1 LDRHACQA
9 VNVVGYRFYATTGAK
24 QVKQISKED
33 RNLPPTS
40 PTSAPSAKKHIEPRL
55 VPRKPDTGVQGPTQ
69 SQGHGNRTST
79 TSSNASTSPSVE
91 KSISASS
98 SIRSTKPHLVQ
109 PVELD
114 DQGVIKT
121 ALNDIDDALSN
132 GTLQPLP
139 PDLAARSTST
149 QNIGGI
155 TFNADTG
162 RVWWHKLKEMTKFYF
177 FGVTKLAREHRIIAR
192 DVRRRLKESEEKG
205 LNGVSEW
212 RDKEF
217 LTTYKMDLL
226 RFVLVLRCKRFSD
239 IFSDRLIPFVSII
252 IILEEILPLVII
264 YAPFLLPSTCK
275 LPSQARRIEDLGD
288 KKRWDA
294 LLSLGRVLQ
303 LKEELDPAL
312 KSSQGLPLLG
322 HEQGTAE
329 GRLDRLPEGSIPLL
343 CR

>member
-1 LDRHACQA
+1 
-9 VNVVGYRFYATTGAK
+9 
-24 QVKQISKED
+24 
-33 RNLPPTS
+33 
-40 PTSAPSAKKHIEPRL
+40 
-55 VPRKPDTGVQGPTQ
+55 
-69 SQGHGNRTST
+69 
-79 TSSNASTSPSVE
+79 
-91 KSISASS
+91 
-98 SIRSTKPHLVQ
+98 
-109 PVELD
+109 LD
-114 DQGVIKT
+114 DPGIIKT

-139 PDLAARSTST
+139 PDLAAHSTST
-149 QNIGGI
+149 QSIGGI

-177 FGVTKLAREHRIIAR
+177 FGVTKLAREHRTMAR
-192 DVRRRLKESEEKG
+192 DVKRRLKESEEKGLKG

-226 RFVLVLRCKRFSD
+226 RFVLVSRRERLSD
-239 IFSDRLIPFVSII
+239 IFSNSLVPFISII
-252 IILEEILPLVII
+252 IILEEILPVVII

-294 LLSLGRVLQ
+294 LVSLGRVLQ
-303 LKEELDPAL
+303 LREGLDPAL
-312 KSSQGLPLLG
+312 KSNEGLPLLG